1 MKTLNIRYYIVL
13 TLMVLYVAK
22 ANSQSY
28 DYLRILRSFP
38 PLPENTLTAS
48 KKEVESFKEKLS
60 VINSM
65 LWDLEDAQK
74 EEIRI
79 AESKPY
85 PFGPNDFDKIDAAQK
100 EIDLLLDQIAKVM
113 EPHIEKSVE
122 LSSRYREIEDSLFI
136 LNQSLFTKLESSNNK
151 DQIYKELHKNR
162 MNSYKKSDLENRE
175 NIQFLISECEKLD
188 PVINKLDYFTIDGHR
203 VSYNKTG
210 LQILQQI
217 YKSMEGVFYFNAGN
231 GEEMDPYDSLQIMQQ
246 MFKDK

>member
-122 LSSRYREIEDSLFI
+122 LSSRYREIEDSLLI
-136 LNQSLFTKLESSNNK
+136 LNQSLITKLESSNNK
-151 DQIYKELHKNR
+151 DQIYKQLHKNR
-162 MNSYKKSDLENRE
+162 MNSYKKLDLENRE
-175 NIQFLISECEKLD
+175 NIQFLIRECEKLD

-203 VSYNKTG
+203 VSYNKAG

-217 YKSMEGVFYFNAGN
+217 HKSLEWVFHFNAGI
-231 GEEMDPYDSLQIMQQ
+231 GEEMDPYDSLQMMQQ
-246 MFKDK
+246 MFKSK